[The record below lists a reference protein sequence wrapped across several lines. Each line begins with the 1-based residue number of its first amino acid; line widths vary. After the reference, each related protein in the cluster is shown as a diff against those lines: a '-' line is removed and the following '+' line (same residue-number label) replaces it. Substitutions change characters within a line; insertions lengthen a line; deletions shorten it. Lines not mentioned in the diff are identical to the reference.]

1 MSENPEE
8 LNRVFSELA
17 SSATMSAL
25 DAQSNEMHE
34 VFLSLVGAGFTQRQ
48 ALYIVSLAIISAD
61 YGDDE
66 DDEDDSYE
74 MGITITIEDQ
84 PEEASEDLQLITE
97 EDSSAPG
104 DAEGEEDEA
113 P

>member
-1 MSENPEE
+1 MSENPEDI
-8 LNRVFSELA
+8 NKVFSELA

-34 VFLSLVGAGFTQRQ
+34 VFLSLVGAGFTNRQ
-48 ALYIVSLAIISAD
+48 ALYIVSLALVSAD

-74 MGITITIEDQ
+74 IGTTLTIDQ
-84 PEEASEDLQLITE
+84 PEENSEDLQLITE
-97 EDSSAPG
+97 EEPSSSR
-104 DAEGEEDEA
+104 DIEDEEEEA
-113 P
+113 S